1 MARTLLLIDAN
12 SLIHRA
18 FHALPHL
25 STSDGTPTNA
35 VFGLAQML
43 LALLGERNPDDV
55 AMVFDAPG
63 PTFRH
68 RQWEQYKA
76 NRPPMDEALRAQYPL
91 IDRLIEQMGLVSL
104 QREGFEADDIIGTL
118 AERARAQG
126 YETTIVTGD
135 RDLLQLLAETV
146 TVLLN
151 SRGTSQMKEYT
162 PERFR
167 EEYGLE
173 PARLV
178 DLKALAGDSS
188 DNIPGIPGI
197 GEKTATRLLTEY
209 GTLETALEH
218 AEEVRGAVGGKL
230 AANAE
235 NAMLF
240 KHLARI
246 ERDVPLGPEADD
258 LHWRGMKSSE
268 LRKLLAELEFTTL
281 LERLPADAEAGSEL
295 EAGIACADEKSLEE
309 VCSQA
314 ARGGSIYVAAVR
326 DGEHWALSVAADTGR
341 AVSYLVPGPAS
352 AGAQG
357 GLFDAEASEEFAA
370 PLARVL
376 ADPDVAVCGC
386 RLKELA
392 HLLAEGGHELANV
405 VFDAEIASYLISPHR
420 SDHSIGVSAAQYLGW
435 AMPAAGGAEVSGM
448 AGWRAAGCTEALATA
463 ELQGRLRRELR
474 NQGMEELF
482 DRVEMPLSMLLFRME
497 RAGIGVDLRR
507 LGDVGDELDRMTGE
521 LATEI
526 WRMAGGEFNIDSP
539 KQVGEVLF
547 GRLGLPKG
555 RKTSTGW
562 STAASILEE
571 LAAEHQIAA
580 LILEYREYAK
590 LRGTY
595 VDGLARET
603 DATTGLVHTTFEQ
616 TVASTGRLASR
627 NPNLQNVPI
636 RTEWGRAV
644 RGCFNSGREGYDLVC
659 ADYSQIELRILAH
672 LSRDETLVAAFAAG
686 EDVHARTAAL
696 IFDCGLDEVG
706 YDRRS
711 VAKMVNYAVLYGMGA
726 RALAQ
731 SLGIDAAQAKE
742 FIEQYHA
749 RFPAVEG
756 FMEQTVETARKKGYV
771 STVLGRRRPIPDLDA
786 GNPGVRAYAERAAG
800 NAPLQGSAADIVK
813 LAMLAV
819 DRMLQDERLP
829 AEMLL
834 QVHDDII
841 LRAPT
846 ARAREVA
853 LRVKGVM
860 EGVYDLSVPLI
871 VDAAVGHNW
880 RDVEP
885 VNA

>member
-1 MARTLLLIDAN
+1 VARTLLLIDAN

-43 LALLGERNPDDV
+43 LALLAERSPDEV

-63 PTFRH
+63 ATFRH
-68 RQWEQYKA
+68 QLWDQYKA
-76 NRPPMDEALRAQYPL
+76 NRPPMDEALRVQYPL
-91 IDRLIEQMGLVSL
+91 IDRLVEQMGLVSL
-104 QREGFEADDIIGTL
+104 HQEGFEADDIIGTL
-118 AERARAQG
+118 AERARTQG

-135 RDLLQLLAETV
+135 RDLLQLLDEHV
-146 TVLLN
+146 TVLVN
-151 SRGTSQMKEYT
+151 SRGTSQMKQYT
-162 PERFR
+162 AELFR
-167 EEYGLE
+167 DEYGLD

-197 GEKTATRLLTEY
+197 GDKTAAKLLAEY
-209 GTLETALEH
+209 GTVEGTLEH
-218 AEEVRGAVGGKL
+218 IEEVGGAVGGKL
-230 AANAE
+230 ADNAD
-235 NAMLF
+235 NARLF
-240 KHLARI
+240 KQLTQI
-246 ERDVPLGPEADD
+246 ERGVPLGPEADD
-258 LHWRGMKSSE
+258 LRWRGMKPSE
-268 LRKLLAELEFTTL
+268 LRKLLAELEFTSL
-281 LERLPADAEAGSEL
+281 LERLPADAEGDSEL
-295 EAGIACADEKSLEE
+295 AAGIACADATGLAE
-309 VCSQA
+309 VCEQA
-314 ARGGSIYVAAVR
+314 LAAGKLYIVPVHNG
-326 DGEHWALSVAADTGR
+326 DQSALSIAADGRR
-341 AVSYLVPGPAS
+341 AVSYLVPGPVS
-352 AGAQG
+352 TSAQG
-357 GLFDAEASEEFAA
+357 GLFDDAA
-370 PLARVL
+370 PEGFSTTLAQAL
-376 ADPDVAVCGC
+376 SDPNVAVAGC

-392 HLLAEGGHELANV
+392 HLLADHDIELTST
-405 VFDAEIASYLISPHR
+405 VFDAEIASYLLSPHR

-435 AMPAAGGAEVSGM
+435 AMPAADAPEVSGM
-448 AGWRAAGCTEALATA
+448 AGWRAAGCLEALATA
-463 ELQGRLRRELR
+463 ELEGRLRRELR
-474 NQGMEELF
+474 NQGMEELL
-482 DRVEMPLSMLLFRME
+482 DEVEMPLSMLLFRME
-497 RAGIGVDLRR
+497 RAGIGIDLER
-507 LGDVGDELDRMTGE
+507 LADVGAELSRMLQE
-521 LATEI
+521 LATRI
-526 WRMAGGEFNIDSP
+526 WALAGAEFNIDSP
-539 KQVGEVLF
+539 KQVAEVLF
-547 GRLGLPKG
+547 EQLRLPKG

-571 LAAEHQIAA
+571 LAAEHEIAA

-603 DATTGLVHTTFEQ
+603 DPETGLVHTTFEQ

-644 RGCFNSGREGYDLVC
+644 RGCFNSGREGYALIC

-672 LSRDETLVAAFAAG
+672 LSGDETLVDAFRAG
-686 EDVHARTAAL
+686 DDIHTRTAAL
-696 IFDCGLDEVG
+696 IFGCDAEQID

-711 VAKMVNYAVLYGMGA
+711 VAKMVNYAVLYGMGS
-726 RALAQ
+726 RALAE
-731 SLGIDAAQAKE
+731 SLGIDVAEAKT

-756 FMEQTVETARKKGYV
+756 FMKQTVETARKQGYV
-771 STVLGRRRPIPDLDA
+771 STILGRRRPIPDLDA

-819 DRMLQDERLP
+819 ERMLHDERLP
-829 AEMLL
+829 AQMLL

-841 LRAPT
+841 LRAPAEI
-846 ARAREVA
+846 ARDLA

-860 EGVYDLSVPLI
+860 EGVYELSVPLI